1 MAEASPEATPQT
13 NLFGSVGD
21 ITPPKNSHTLAS
33 PPLPNNN
40 NGNPESSSS
49 SQWFEEDDEML
60 LSTLL
65 IGGDDDEG
73 GDNNNNNLDQRLR
86 RMRLR
91 LQQDLSRATT
101 KGGSGAA
108 VDRWWNVITD
118 TALSAGFSCASVS
131 GGSNSNNSGDTTNT
145 SSLPK
150 SFNTPEGQLHLQAVM
165 DLLGISKER
174 AVKIT
179 LASLRSFA
187 SLDSAASTAAAGEES
202 DKENK
207 DDGKNNNAQNPG
219 SRDSDLRSLLG
230 TRDLFSLVLN
240 RHRRQFIARL
250 RVITECL
257 RLEQEYKSSDNN
269 DDDASNDDYEG
280 VGKMCTAL
288 LDEIDASLV
297 VNGNKRGLFQ
307 LLLGLATGP
316 SLPGLGNGREMPYSV
331 GKLTNGGNRSHF
343 SNTIGPDESNF
354 ALRNEAAEALL
365 MLLYDRIDNGVQRLD
380 LFLLMEAAKCCP
392 EFEFGMS
399 ALDYSRKG
407 SSESGMATT
416 LEEMQTRLNGIWSLL
431 CSECMGLWRANTTSN
446 GDWLRQHPFFADL
459 DEKDGE
465 IEGRTLSL
473 RVGTNGGYR
482 KTQIELE
489 ALCQKVIEL
498 GEAVRERRRFVY
510 GNQTKTNQYVA
521 DDGDELWGIQAPDA
535 VTLLSF
541 GLLLRLAHL
550 ASPSNEFLTKLGGWG
565 RECAQMAN
573 DECAAFAYLHSVM
586 ESMVLDP
593 LGQNG
598 KQRRQAGIETM
609 VDDLIKR
616 GELQTMTGGSLA
628 ITNGDEQEEGIE
640 GFSGD
645 AASIVYQSIGNEI
658 LSGTIRGFRE
668 ELLSLKSPS
677 AVDNI
682 CMLTNLAS
690 VLYCNSSILC
700 DQFWCDWESF
710 CNGDGM
716 ADADAD
722 ANDDPICSLLD
733 ASHSLAVSTLLELN
747 NGGPDKAIIHFL
759 KPLSSF
765 LRLITSLCANS
776 SMVHSILDSDF
787 LPEGLVAKSMSVC
800 AVLAPLISSL
810 NDSGSHI
817 TAEECSTVR
826 HATMVIQSISTLA
839 FIGGSRTRDW
849 IRQSLDHV
857 SGPKV
862 LCNIASQ
869 VAPRKHNPLVHDCF
883 KLASSAMDLLAA
895 LLTGA
900 DWSFQ
905 CDALTCFSPSTCFGA
920 DSSSAFG
927 VLASG
932 GMQSEVTLSVMLVL
946 NCFAK
951 NLTQNVF
958 TSKNDTQRTVSS
970 LLTIGNGI
978 KVGLEVLS
986 TLFAG
991 GEVTLPSSDMQ
1002 VGICHAI
1009 VSSVVATLIGL
1020 KPIIYLHEIDSVQ
1033 ETALS
1038 IRNEII
1044 NALATSTALG
1054 QVVASLASAPI
1065 SLALMKNSTTFQE
1078 LSLVMDS
1085 AVYQRQNVTE
1095 SGKYGS
1101 WSRFV
1106 TPMRAKQKR
1115 AAKPADVSSNTDVI
1129 SDTRSNIHDLSV
1141 TALSLLLLWGENAE
1155 DITRKHESPDESL
1168 LLQSPCNLLLCK
1180 ASLPDSE
1187 ASDNNFNVANLS
1199 LISRYASVDNV
1210 IIGGMKAKSALLS
1223 AKILKMCL
1231 QHASASSGVYGDDA
1245 RTGLSVFRAAL
1256 GGGKLIFDALF
1267 DTFDK
1272 LINSSSLG
1280 TNEDAVV
1287 MAVIMLETIAIS
1299 VDSHPELARSMLVGT
1314 EITQN
1319 WKLTDLIVAFV
1330 TKTVGVL
1337 RKVNENES
1345 VDGKSMNLSSFLTCG
1360 CLHVVSA
1367 LWKSCRLV
1375 CTQNA
1380 RSESKH
1386 ACGVVTSHLAGVS
1399 EDSSPSLIANIAV
1412 ELTRCSLLAI
1422 MSLQE
1427 SEDDSEVSY
1436 DAISKKRTLVDLLT
1450 KALDIIAIEAVTR
1463 IQTKSHGGIS
1473 FVEDLLEPEPMECW
1487 SILLA
1492 SNNAAGLAA
1501 SSWLFG
1507 FSASV
1512 EKSNALNWNVSSFL
1526 EAYPAEKNLATST
1539 WCLFGQSRRL
1549 ADSLG
1554 RPGSA
1559 STRKFLECNTLHL
1572 SIQAEDCFAA
1582 SWAHFFEVVAAGCIK
1597 TKNHNEVYSL
1607 MNNLAECSLTAL
1619 SSISEARMISDS
1631 ILSSQGLSAS
1641 SDTRPVGDLCSLLLY
1656 SLSVRNSFGA
1666 SEDEGGKCDVLLGMF
1681 GRLYESANRLF
1692 AMTQLGSTVSSNQ
1705 VSVPFVE
1712 RRLLSHTR
1720 KKSAHATRTVYI
1732 YRSLFAPFARS
1743 YCLLLL

>member
-1 MAEASPEATPQT
+1 MAAEASPEATPQT
-13 NLFGSVGD
+13 NLFGSAVGD
-21 ITPPKNSHTLAS
+21 ITPPKNNHTLAS
-33 PPLPNNN
+33 PPLPNDDNN
-40 NGNPESSSS
+40 DNPESSSS

-65 IGGDDDEG
+65 IGGDDDSDEG
-73 GDNNNNNLDQRLR
+73 GDNIKNLDQRLR

-118 TALSAGFSCASVS
+118 TALSAGFSCASVP
-131 GGSNSNNSGDTTNT
+131 GGSDSNNSGDTTNT
-145 SSLPK
+145 TSPLPK

-187 SLDSAASTAAAGEES
+187 SLDSAAASAAGEES
-202 DKENK
+202 DKENE
-207 DDGKNNNAQNPG
+207 DDGTGN
-219 SRDSDLRSLLG
+219 RDSDLRSLLG

-269 DDDASNDDYEG
+269 DDDASNHDYEG
-280 VGKMCTAL
+280 IGKICTTL
-288 LDEIDASLV
+288 LDEVDASLV

-354 ALRNEAAEALL
+354 AVRNEAAEALL

-399 ALDYSRKG
+399 ALDYSKKG
-407 SSESGMATT
+407 SSESGVATS

-473 RVGTNGGYR
+473 RVGTNDGCR
-482 KTQIELE
+482 KTQMELE
-489 ALCQKVIEL
+489 ALCQKVIEI

-510 GNQTKTNQYVA
+510 NNQMKTNQYVA

-535 VTLLSF
+535 VALLSF

-598 KQRRQAGIETM
+598 KQRRQVGIETM

-616 GELQTMTGGSLA
+616 GELQMMTGGSLA
-628 ITNGDEQEEGIE
+628 LTNGDEQEEGIE

-677 AVDNI
+677 AVNNI

-700 DQFWCDWESF
+700 DQFWYDWESF

-716 ADADAD
+716 ADAD

-747 NGGPDKAIIHFL
+747 NGGHFL

-776 SMVHSILDSDF
+776 SMIHSILDSDF

-800 AVLAPLISSL
+800 AALAPLISSL
-810 NDSGSHI
+810 NDSGNHI
-817 TAEECSTVR
+817 TPEECSTVR

-839 FIGGSRTRDW
+839 FIGGSRARDW

-883 KLASSAMDLLAA
+883 KLASSAMDLLAG

-900 DWSFQ
+900 DWPFQ

-946 NCFAK
+946 NCFAN
-951 NLTQNVF
+951 NLTRNTF
-958 TSKNDTQRTVSS
+958 TSKSDTQRTVSS

-1009 VSSVVATLIGL
+1009 VSAVVATLIGL

-1065 SLALMKNSTTFQE
+1065 SLALMKNSTTLQE

-1085 AVYQRQNVTE
+1085 AVSQRQNATE

-1106 TPMRAKQKR
+1106 TPKRAKQKR
-1115 AAKPADVSSNTDVI
+1115 AAKPADVSSNTDAI
-1129 SDTRSNIHDLSV
+1129 ADTRSNIHALSV

-1187 ASDNNFNVANLS
+1187 EASDNNCNVANLS
-1199 LISRYASVDNV
+1199 LISRYVSVDNV

-1223 AKILKMCL
+1223 AKIIKMCL
-1231 QHASASSGVYGDDA
+1231 QHASASSGVYGDT

-1256 GGGKLIFDALF
+1256 GGGKLIFDALY

-1272 LINSSSLG
+1272 VTNSSSLD

-1337 RKVNENES
+1337 RKANETES
-1345 VDGKSMNLSSFLTCG
+1345 VDGESMNLSSFLTCG
-1360 CLHVVSA
+1360 CLHVMSA

-1427 SEDDSEVSY
+1427 SEDDNEVSY

-1473 FVEDLLEPEPMECW
+1473 FVEDLFEPEPMECW

-1512 EKSNALNWNVSSFL
+1512 EKSNALNWNICSFL

-1554 RPGSA
+1554 RPGSD
-1559 STRKFLECNTLHL
+1559 SMRKFLECNTLHL

-1582 SWAHFFEVVAAGCIK
+1582 SWAHFFEVVAAGCTK
-1597 TKNHNEVYSL
+1597 TKSEKEVYPL
-1607 MNNLAECSLTAL
+1607 MNNLSECSLTAL
-1619 SSISEARMISDS
+1619 SSISEARMISES

-1656 SLSVRNSFGA
+1656 SLSVRSSFGA
-1666 SEDEGGKCDVLLGMF
+1666 SEDEGGKCDILLGMF

-1692 AMTQLGSTVSSNQ
+1692 AMTQLGSSASSNQ
-1705 VSVPFVE
+1705 VSVPFLFNVAF
-1712 RRLLSHTR
+1712 LSHTR
-1720 KKSAHATRTVYI
+1720 KKSAHATRNVYI
-1732 YRSLFAPFARS
+1732 YRSLFATSARS
-1743 YCLLLL
+1743 YCHLLL